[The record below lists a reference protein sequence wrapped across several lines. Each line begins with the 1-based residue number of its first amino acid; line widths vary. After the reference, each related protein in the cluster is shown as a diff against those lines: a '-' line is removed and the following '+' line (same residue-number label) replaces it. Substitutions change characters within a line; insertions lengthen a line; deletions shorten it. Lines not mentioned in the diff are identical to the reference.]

1 MKKITVRYRR
11 LGREKA
17 AGLAWGFYVNKKW
30 TPTGFIEIHPDQSEK
45 DEIDT
50 IVHEVIHTELPDI
63 SEESVERT
71 SGAITAILLKLG
83 IGKKK

>member
-17 AGLAWGFYVNKKW
+17 VGLAWGFTEDKKW
-30 TPTGFIEIHPDQSEK
+30 TPSGVIEIHPGQSEK
-45 DEIDT
+45 DEMDT
-50 IVHEVIHTELPDI
+50 IAHEVIHTELPDL

-71 SGAITAILLKLG
+71 SGAITAVLIKLG
-83 IGKKK
+83 FGKK